1 MAVDITKLIELNK
14 KHIEA
19 KREFDRIKAE
29 ILAQGDGVLEGE
41 TCNLIVKDGK
51 IEIVPKPGLPNSDE

>member
-1 MAVDITKLIELNK
+1 MAIDITKLIELNK

-19 KREFDRIKAE
+19 KREFDRITAE

-41 TCNLIVKDGK
+41 TCNLLVKDGK
-51 IEIVPKPGLPNSDE
+51 IEIVAKPGVPNSDE